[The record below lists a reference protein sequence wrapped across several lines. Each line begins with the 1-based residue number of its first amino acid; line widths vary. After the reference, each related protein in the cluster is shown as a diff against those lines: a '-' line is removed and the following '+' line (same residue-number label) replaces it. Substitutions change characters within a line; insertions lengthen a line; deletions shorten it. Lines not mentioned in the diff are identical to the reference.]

1 MILDLKSIKP
11 IHIVYLAICMIVIG
25 LCLVMTDDKE
35 GLNILT
41 QDSGIAQI
49 TVVDLSQPHKKSNN
63 RLYLGMGVIG
73 LGLLL
78 GARNLTIKNPDTN
91 TIADLTPKELE
102 ILDLIQKGSTN
113 KDIAQQLHISLSTVK
128 THINNIYRKSQ
139 VSSRAELLSK
149 MQ

>member
-49 TVVDLSQPHKKSNN
+49 TVVDLSQPHKKNNN

>member
-78 GARNLTIKNPDTN
+78 GARNLTIKNLDTN

>member
-49 TVVDLSQPHKKSNN
+49 TVVDLSQPQKKNNN

-91 TIADLTPKELE
+91 TVADLTPKELE

>member
-91 TIADLTPKELE
+91 TVADLTPKELE